1 MKQKTTV
8 MPAGDSSDELDKAEV
23 KSEDSFDF
31 VQKQVEQEKKHR
43 KRKALK
49 DRKIDENYENP
60 V

>member
-1 MKQKTTV
+1 